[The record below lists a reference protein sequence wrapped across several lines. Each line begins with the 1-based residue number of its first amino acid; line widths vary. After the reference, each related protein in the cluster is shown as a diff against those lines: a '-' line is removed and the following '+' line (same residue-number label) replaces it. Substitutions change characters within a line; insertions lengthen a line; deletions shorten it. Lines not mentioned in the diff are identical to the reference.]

1 MGYNILINKECECD
15 IVLKTDN
22 ASTQL
27 STGNMQL
34 LTQILT
40 QIIDYKSMIYS
51 QLGYNS
57 LYLTGPVLTQSL
69 TQLHSNPKFYL
80 FTQFSRVIPGR
91 FSKCL
96 IFSVTITNLLSMAV
110 APIRISASS
119 TIFPIFL
126 RCALHFANTFSE
138 LLMGII
144 LMSSSTLSTKA
155 VFFAGSELHSAPRY

>member
-51 QLGYNS
+51 QLGYNC
-57 LYLTGPVLTQSL
+57 LYLTDPVLTQSL
-69 TQLHSNPKFYL
+69 TQY
-80 FTQFSRVIPGR
+80 
-91 FSKCL
+91 
-96 IFSVTITNLLSMAV
+96 
-110 APIRISASS
+110 
-119 TIFPIFL
+119 
-126 RCALHFANTFSE
+126 
-138 LLMGII
+138 
-144 LMSSSTLSTKA
+144 
-155 VFFAGSELHSAPRY
+155 